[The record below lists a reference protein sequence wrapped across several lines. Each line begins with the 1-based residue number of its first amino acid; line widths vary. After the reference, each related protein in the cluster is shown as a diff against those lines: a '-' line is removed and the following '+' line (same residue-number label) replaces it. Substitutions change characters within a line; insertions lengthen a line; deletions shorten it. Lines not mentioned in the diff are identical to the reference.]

1 MKGLKKAT
9 AFFYTYWGILGIY
22 LAALIASPESAQE
35 LGVAVVAAL
44 VGLSGVSQGANVADN
59 YQKSKY
65 YRAELDK
72 GEECVEPHM
81 GQN

>member
-1 MKGLKKAT
+1 MQGLKKAT
-9 AFFYTYWGILGIY
+9 AFFYAYWGILCVY
-22 LAALIASPESAQE
+22 LVSLLFNPEAVQE
-35 LGVAVVAAL
+35 LGVTVVAAL
-44 VGLSGVSQGANVADN
+44 VGLSGVSQGANVMDN

-65 YRAELDK
+65 YRSELDK

>member
-9 AFFYTYWGILGIY
+9 AFFYVYWGVLGVY
-22 LAALIASPESAQE
+22 LVSLFFNPETVQE